1 MQMCDMCQLRRS
13 QVLGPDSFSCYA
25 VSLLPGSVC
34 IFSVREAGRGRCGLT
49 SAMLGPSMTPER
61 LADWGQKEA
70 RFWWW

>member
-1 MQMCDMCQLRRS
+1 MQMCDTCQLQRS

-34 IFSVREAGRGRCGLT
+34 IFS
-49 SAMLGPSMTPER
+49 AMLGPSMTPER